1 MNNSI
6 YLKVDGVTGE
16 AKDGQHEG
24 WIDVQHFRWRISQPT
39 ENSVGGGGGIGKA
52 VVREMEVLARID
64 KAMPTMMKKCI
75 QGEHLSAVSLG
86 LRKASE
92 STDDYLIIKMQQVMI
107 SAVEIMP
114 FTDASAGDGQAVSP
128 GAMVVMYR
136 FSPSVVG
143 VSCTEQTETGALSAK
158 VEFGWDVK
166 KNADAEVK
174 FK

>member
-6 YLKVDGVTGE
+6 YLKVDSVTGE
-16 AKDGQHEG
+16 AKDEQHVG
-24 WIDVQHFRWRISQPT
+24 WIDVQHFRWRITQPT

-64 KAMPTMMKKCI
+64 KAMPTMMKKCVE
-75 QGEHLSAVSLG
+75 GTHLSAVTLG
-86 LRKASE
+86 LRKAAESSE
-92 STDDYLIIKMQQVMI
+92 DYLLIKMQEVML
-107 SAVEIMP
+107 SAVEIAP
-114 FTDASAGDGQAVSP
+114 HGDTGALEGQAVAP
-128 GAMVVMYR
+128 GAMAVLYR

-143 VSCTEQTETGALSAK
+143 VTCGEQLNTGALSAK

-166 KNADAEVK
+166 KNAAAEVK